1 MDKQKLKIYT
11 CSNVGMDYF
20 LFLTRTVAQAGFDVV
35 PIFLTSE
42 ADYRRLGKGKSIS
55 KLWLR
60 LQMYVLYP
68 IYLAWKVLFAKKNS
82 IFIVSSN
89 TFFAPYL
96 VHLILKFRPGK
107 LIHLLYD
114 LYPDAIEIAGM
125 IKPGS
130 FISRSVGK
138 IARRNLSGCHAT
150 VYLGEFLKKHAE
162 DRWGKAPVSDVID
175 ISTDLQLYAPDFR
188 GDIDN
193 SRIVLHYGGQL
204 GYLHDADTLIA
215 CIKYVLGSSIADRVE
230 FNFYV
235 SGAQAAH
242 LKESL
247 AGYPVKVISA
257 IPSAQWRQDIRNF
270 HIGMVSLSP
279 GGASVCLPSKTYG
292 MMAGGMAIL
301 AVAPEWSD
309 LATLISRMD
318 AGWVISN
325 ANKNSGDIAL
335 DFYSKLAAILD
346 NTALLQQKRFNA
358 FHNVRSFHGTDVLVH
373 KWTQL
378 IEKIIK

>member
-20 LFLTRTVAQAGFDVV
+20 LFLTRTVTQAGFDVA

-96 VHLILKFRPGK
+96 VHLILKLRPGK

-130 FISRSVGK
+130 FISRLVGK

-193 SRIVLHYGGQL
+193 SRIILHYGGQL

-309 LATLISRMD
+309 LATLINRMD
-318 AGWVISN
+318 AGWIVNNSN
-325 ANKNSGDIAL
+325 NYSGDTAR
-335 DFYSKLAAILD
+335 DFHSKLAAILD

-378 IEKIIK
+378 IEKIK